1 MTNPVTED
9 IKDVLVDESIGGFAA
24 SSGWSITIGKMVNDP
39 DTMITL
45 YDTGGFD
52 QTALFGSDPL
62 ERPVID
68 IQIRASS
75 YSTAYEKAR
84 AIDEIL
90 NLMDVSE
97 NAILSAL
104 NYVGIFRSTD
114 IFFIG
119 YDENNR
125 PIFGMHYR
133 IMRYKS

>member
-9 IKDVLVDESIGGFAA
+9 IKDVLVDEGIGGFAA
-24 SSGWSITIGKMVNDP
+24 SSGWSITIGKMTNSP

-62 ERPVID
+62 ERPVLD
-68 IQIRASS
+68 IQVRANS

-90 NLMDVSE
+90 NLMDISA
-97 NAILSAL
+97 NAILLAL

-125 PIFGMHYR
+125 SIFGMHYR